1 MTDAERNETV
11 EEISKRLG
19 YDVTKDDWRTR
30 MRKEDKKDGY
40 TPRHPRHSGWFC
52 D

>member
-30 MRKEDKKDGY
+30 MREEDKKDRY
-40 TPRHPRHSGWFC
+40 APRHPRHSGWFC